1 MELGRSCL
9 IESRDQF
16 KHGGH
21 LTLLKKILSDYFIS
35 FFNCD
40 GPHAFE
46 YEESLAFP
54 FMNLIIFF
62 INLIYLNEV
71 LNSKLRKCV
80 GLVGGFMSIHHLAF

>member
-16 KHGGH
+16 KHQGH
-21 LTLLKKILSDYFIS
+21 LTLLWKILPDYFIS

-54 FMNLIIFF
+54 FMNLTWW
-62 INLIYLNEV
+62 LIYLNEV
-71 LNSKLRKCV
+71 LTSKLCKCV